1 MSVVIPGMNLE
12 HERVEFRPR
21 TVRCCLQS
29 LAPSVALPAWYA
41 EQGLCSS
48 KLSIHLS
55 VCLSICTLAGA
66 TCAVLSCCVV
76 HYTRSM
82 FYRME
87 KLYCGSIS
95 RHAVSNVFCLPH

>member
-55 VCLSICTLAGA
+55 VHLYISWSHMRSAFMLCGA
-66 TCAVLSCCVV
+66 LHTQHV
-76 HYTRSM
+76 
-82 FYRME
+82 
-87 KLYCGSIS
+87 
-95 RHAVSNVFCLPH
+95 LPHGKTLLWVDQPTCCE